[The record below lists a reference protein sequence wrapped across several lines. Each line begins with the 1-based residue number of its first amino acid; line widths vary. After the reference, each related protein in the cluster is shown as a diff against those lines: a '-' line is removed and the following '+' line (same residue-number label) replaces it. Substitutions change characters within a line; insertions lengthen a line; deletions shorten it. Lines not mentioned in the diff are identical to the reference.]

1 MNSNNQEDNI
11 KKCQMSL
18 LYLQTKEV
26 KLLYSK
32 NIVNQK
38 IYYLVDKEWF
48 NNFKQSN
55 FYNDAVEEFK
65 NIEDINYDNLKE
77 KLCNDYHIDKSQLV
91 SNLENIS
98 GNKEY
103 LCKRKSFNKDNINVS
118 YPAEFQLVKQEF
130 FTYIQKERL
139 DDCPLY
145 KILIGNQSII
155 IIDNKQDNVAF
166 V

>member
-1 MNSNNQEDNI
+1 MELNNQEDNI
-11 KKCQMSL
+11 KRCQMSL

-65 NIEDINYDNLKE
+65 NIEDMI
-77 KLCNDYHIDKSQLV
+77 
-91 SNLENIS
+91 
-98 GNKEY
+98 
-103 LCKRKSFNKDNINVS
+103 
-118 YPAEFQLVKQEF
+118 
-130 FTYIQKERL
+130 
-139 DDCPLY
+139 
-145 KILIGNQSII
+145 
-155 IIDNKQDNVAF
+155 
-166 V
+166 